1 VPNSPNILQHKLV
14 KIASCTKESP
24 LMQLAVAPC
33 LLASKLLETV
43 GAALTTKKLL
53 KLILIL

>member
-1 VPNSPNILQHKLV
+1 
-14 KIASCTKESP
+14 
-24 LMQLAVAPC
+24 MQLAVAPC

>member
-1 VPNSPNILQHKLV
+1 
-14 KIASCTKESP
+14 
-24 LMQLAVAPC
+24 MQLAVAPC

-43 GAALTTKKLL
+43 GVALTTKKLL